1 VRAAF
6 RVCVEQRAVRGVDVE
21 PGDSHRA
28 LDELRA
34 AGATVA

>member
-1 VRAAF
+1 VR
-6 RVCVEQRAVRGVDVE
+6 VDERAVRGVDVE

-28 LDELRA
+28 LDELSA